1 MVVSERM
8 VVIGDKFG
16 NVDDSDRVATPMYE
30 SSVLV
35 LILNLKYFCECF
47 TFSQHF
53 SNFDRGFTP
62 FHPGSAE
69 EVLCPTMD
77 GTSESNILDFDGGWG
92 SSSDRNKKT
101 DSFYTSETDQGGA
114 CYILLS
120 SYFYINDVLLTII

>member
-1 MVVSERM
+1 MVVSERI

-16 NVDDSDRVATPMYE
+16 TVDDSDRVATPMYE
-30 SSVLV
+30 SSVFV
-35 LILNLKYFCECF
+35 LILNFKYFCECF
-47 TFSQHF
+47 TFSQYFFH
-53 SNFDRGFTP
+53 FDRGFTP

-77 GTSESNILDFDGGWG
+77 DTSESNILDFDGEWG
-92 SSSDRNKKT
+92 SSSDRNEKT

-120 SYFYINDVLLTII
+120 SYLHINDVLLAII

>member
-16 NVDDSDRVATPMYE
+16 TVDDSDRVATPMYE

-53 SNFDRGFTP
+53 FHFDRGFTP
-62 FHPGSAE
+62 FRPGSAKKSCAQLWM
-69 EVLCPTMD
+69 VLVNPIFL
-77 GTSESNILDFDGGWG
+77 ILMVNVDPV
-92 SSSDRNKKT
+92 RI
-101 DSFYTSETDQGGA
+101 ETRRQTRF
-114 CYILLS
+114 ILLKLIREARVI
-120 SYFYINDVLLTII
+120 YFFDLIFV

>member
-16 NVDDSDRVATPMYE
+16 TVDDSDRVATPMYE

-53 SNFDRGFTP
+53 FHFDRGFTP
-62 FHPGSAE
+62 FHPGSAKKK
-69 EVLCPTMD
+69 LCPTMD
-77 GTSESNILDFDGGWG
+77 GTGESNILDFGGECG
-92 SSSDRNKKT
+92 SSSDRNEKT

-120 SYFYINDVLLTII
+120 SYLHINDVLLAII